1 MVWSTTYE
9 LYNSRDKGQE
19 EGSQELLLQFH
30 PKAFALHPTTRH
42 LCSSFFL
49 HIVFFFTQIMDNY
62 DHSWDMSVYH
72 YVFHKLRLHYGLQIR
87 VVVLAVHSSFYS
99 RWYIASV
106 VVHQVLGHRNYRLA
120 EDHLGPYVFVA
131 VYSNIDLQTLLSYNY
146 EFCGA
151 EVFSHPICYLI
162 IYPNDLEIGGVC
174 AVPFN

>member
-1 MVWSTTYE
+1 MNYIIVETRGKRKALKSSCFSFIPKLLPST
-9 LYNSRDKGQE
+9 
-19 EGSQELLLQFH
+19 LLLGIFV
-30 PKAFALHPTTRH
+30 LH
-42 LCSSFFL
+42 FFL

-62 DHSWDMSVYH
+62 DHSWDMSIDH